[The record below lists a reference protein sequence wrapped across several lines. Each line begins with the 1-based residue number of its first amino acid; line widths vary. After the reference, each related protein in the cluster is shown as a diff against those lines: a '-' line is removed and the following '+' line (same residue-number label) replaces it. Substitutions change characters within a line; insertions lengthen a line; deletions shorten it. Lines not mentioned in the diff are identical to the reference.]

1 MMEIRGG
8 YAVIKFHSASDI
20 QRGRFSLLFTSILP
34 SVYNELLYFL
44 LIIKLVIA
52 FIISALLVMI

>member
-1 MMEIRGG
+1 MEIGGG

-44 LIIKLVIA
+44 LIIKLVIV
-52 FIISALLVMI
+52 FIVSGW

>member
-1 MMEIRGG
+1 M
-8 YAVIKFHSASDI
+8 IKFHSASDI
-20 QRGRFSLLFTSILP
+20 QRGRFSLLLTSILP

-44 LIIKLVIA
+44 LIIKLVIV